1 MIQDALDLSDRLRV
15 EDGLSVGVVNARFI
29 KPLDSEL
36 LLSQAKSNRLVVTLE
51 DGVLSGGFGSA
62 VLETIS
68 DAGLSTAVHRIG
80 WPDRFVEHGTNVNIL
95 RASAGLA
102 PDQMLEG
109 IRGKFKALLA
119 EIKETV

>member
-1 MIQDALDLSDRLRV
+1 
-15 EDGLSVGVVNARFI
+15 
-29 KPLDSEL
+29 
-36 LLSQAKSNRLVVTLE
+36 
-51 DGVLSGGFGSA
+51 
-62 VLETIS
+62 LETIS